1 MSYGVIVSI
10 DFSQLI
16 LAQISVPTLAQTMS
30 VTTLAAGMSSANSAQ
45 WLPFAHDG
53 FHLRTDA
60 SEQSEPS
67 EPNGEP
73 VWTAIHI
80 RHAKICK

>member
-1 MSYGVIVSI
+1 MYMYIRYLFPG
-10 DFSQLI
+10 
-16 LAQISVPTLAQTMS
+16 
-30 VTTLAAGMSSANSAQ
+30 GGGGRG
-45 WLPFAHDG
+45 WG
-53 FHLRTDA
+53 EGA

-80 RHAKICK
+80 RHAKICT

>member
-1 MSYGVIVSI
+1 MSYVSC
-10 DFSQLI
+10 SPNG
-16 LAQISVPTLAQTMS
+16 LAVRLAPSVQHPMYIYIYIFCAQSTS
-30 VTTLAAGMSSANSAQ
+30 VQRPIKRALSC
-45 WLPFAHDG
+45 
-53 FHLRTDA
+53 TDA

-80 RHAKICK
+80 RHAKICT